1 MMYPSIF
8 ANCAVG
14 ACVAFFFV
22 LYYINGEAKGNLK
35 VFFEL
40 LIGTVGNGGLF
51 FLVDTYIPVD
61 DDKIRL
67 IGLACCFTSFLVFV
81 SIFLVIFAFVIKG
94 KDVNNAITL
103 RDIFLGQ
110 YSYINKR
117 YEQRSR
123 EIDEVLKVA
132 EHERR
137 SEELTRRENELAK
150 KEKDIDGKQAYIE
163 EELARI
169 EELGK
174 KKLRMKLPENSN
186 ITLNQEYIATMPSY
200 IENIFSCIHEIN
212 NLTDE
217 FLKKSVDGADE
228 NDLKAYLLSI
238 ATHISVDLLGAHPS
252 DGRVH
257 FRIYDKERN
266 GYVKYVAVMGGNIE
280 MKAMTFIPYDTTNMI
295 ARSYECKRA
304 LIKSLNF
311 SHHYEGKNYKI
322 WKEYLTYAF
331 TDLTYEDKPF
341 LSFGISIKNVDRF
354 KKELHFINYFQL
366 ETFLQQNL
374 ERVNAIIDIASI
386 LYGGVM

>member
-1 MMYPSIF
+1 MWPSIF

-51 FLVDTYIPVD
+51 FIVDTYIPVTNNE
-61 DDKIRL
+61 IRL
-67 IGLACCFTSFLVFV
+67 IGLACCFTSFLVV
-81 SIFLVIFAFVIKG
+81 VGVLLGIFAVIIKG
-94 KDVNNAITL
+94 KDENNAIRL

-110 YSYINKR
+110 YSFIDKY

-123 EIDEVLKVA
+123 EIDERLNFA
-132 EHERR
+132 EFERR
-137 SEELTRRENELAK
+137 DAEITRRENELARRERDNASTK
-150 KEKDIDGKQAYIE
+150 AYIDD
-163 EELARI
+163 ELARL
-169 EELGK
+169 EEIGK
-174 KKLRMKLPENSN
+174 KKLRMKLPENRN
-186 ITLNQEYIATMPSY
+186 ITLNQEYITTMPSY
-200 IENIFSCIHEIN
+200 IENIFLCIHEIN

-217 FLKKSVDGADE
+217 FLRKNKGNVTESA
-228 NDLKAYLLSI
+228 LKTYLLSI
-238 ATHISVDLLGAHPS
+238 ATHVSVDLLGAHPS

-257 FRIYDKERN
+257 FRIYNKARN

-280 MKAMTFIPYDTTNMI
+280 TKEMTFIPYDTTNMI
-295 ARSYECKRA
+295 GRSYECKRA
-304 LIKSLNF
+304 LIKSLNA

-322 WKEYLTYAF
+322 WKEYLTYTF
-331 TDLTYEDKPF
+331 TDLLYEGKPF

-354 KKELHFINYFQL
+354 KKHLYFINYFQL
-366 ETFLQQNL
+366 EAFLQHNL

-386 LYGGVM
+386 LYGGMT